1 MATIVSRWSPSSQE
15 HIRPFDARRDLEAAA
30 DLIELCFAD
39 NLSIDGRRYLARM
52 RNAAKVG
59 RATHWQV
66 LQSGFPLGGLVWEQ
80 DGRLVG
86 NLSLI
91 PFWHR
96 GRALYLIA
104 NVAVHPDYRRRG
116 IARQLTE
123 AALEKARRRFA
134 SEVWLHV
141 RDDNPAA
148 FALYTSVGF
157 LPQTRRTSWVVVHAS
172 QLEGES
178 PSGVRVTPRW
188 SRHWRDQVRWL
199 EANYPP
205 ALRWNYPLKMGAM
218 RPGIWGMLYRF
229 FVELPVRHWA
239 VERDGKLLGVLSW
252 QPSSAYAD
260 RLWLAAPAETEE
272 IVLRA
277 ALPFIRDEGRLR
289 RPLALEYPVDRA
301 AETLRAA
308 GFELEYTLVWMK
320 MTF

>member
-1 MATIVSRWSPSSQE
+1 MATIVSRWSSSSQE

-30 DLIELCFAD
+30 DLIEVCFAD

-52 RNAAKVG
+52 RNAAKIG
-59 RATHWQV
+59 RTTQWQA

-148 FALYTSVGF
+148 FSLYASVGF
-157 LPQTRRTSWVVVHAS
+157 QPKARRTSWVVAHAS
-172 QLEGES
+172 QLEGEM
-178 PSGVRVTPRW
+178 PAGVRVVPRW
-188 SRHWRDQVRWL
+188 GRHWRDQARWL
-199 EANYPP
+199 EANYPS

-239 VERDGKLLGVLSW
+239 VERNGRLLGVLSW
-252 QPSSAYAD
+252 QPSGAYAD
-260 RLWLAAPAETEE
+260 RLWLAAPAETEAL
-272 IVLRA
+272 VLQA
-277 ALPFIRDEGRLR
+277 VLPFIRREGRLR
-289 RPLALEYPVDRA
+289 RPLGLEYPAGRA
-301 AETLRAA
+301 AEVLRAA
-308 GFELEYTLVWMK
+308 GFEPEHTLVWMK
-320 MTF
+320 LTF